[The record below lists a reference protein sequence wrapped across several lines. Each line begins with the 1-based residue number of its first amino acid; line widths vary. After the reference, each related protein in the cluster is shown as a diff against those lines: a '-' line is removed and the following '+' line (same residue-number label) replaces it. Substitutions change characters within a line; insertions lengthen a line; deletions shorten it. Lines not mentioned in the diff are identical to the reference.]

1 MSQDGQMEVIS
12 GIINCD
18 MHLCSWRMVC
28 LIREEARMNK
38 CAVYSLSMCFFFKA
52 LASAFNGFFR
62 SSGPMLESNGYSL

>member
-1 MSQDGQMEVIS
+1 MEVIS

-38 CAVYSLSMCFFFKA
+38 CAVYSLSMCVFFKLMLYSSLVFA
-52 LASAFNGFFR
+52 LTDSKDPVGRTLDA
-62 SSGPMLESNGYSL
+62 